1 MAGGV
6 GQPSGH
12 LSDAGGGFGLG
23 ANEGISIAMI
33 FLLLFIFKININK
46 PDEGINL
53 LINIQWGNNKAIA
66 YGIFLLNGIN
76 KSHKTELG

>member
-1 MAGGV
+1 
-6 GQPSGH
+6 
-12 LSDAGGGFGLG
+12 
-23 ANEGISIAMI
+23 MI

>member
-1 MAGGV
+1 GHS
-6 GQPSGH
+6 SGH

-46 PDEGINL
+46 PDGGINL
-53 LINIQWGNNKAIA
+53 LIK
-66 YGIFLLNGIN
+66 FNG
-76 KSHKTELG
+76 ELKERI